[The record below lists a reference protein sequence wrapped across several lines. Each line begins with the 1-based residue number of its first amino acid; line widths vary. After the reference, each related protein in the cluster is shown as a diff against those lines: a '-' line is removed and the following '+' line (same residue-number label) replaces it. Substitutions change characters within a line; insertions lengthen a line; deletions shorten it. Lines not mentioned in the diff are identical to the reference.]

1 MARTFSLAGLLRLR
15 QIQQDQAA
23 GDLAVANRRYRETGA
38 RERQARAALGSTSA
52 DVVDTN
58 VLAAIAASRAASRG
72 MLAELQAMQYEQRE
86 SVEAAAETFATAR
99 ARSVGLEKLEG
110 RHIDAVVG
118 GELMSEQAALDEI
131 GSNSWQR
138 VAEGRTQ

>member
-1 MARTFSLAGLLRLR
+1 MARAFSLAGLLRLR

-23 GDLAVANRRYRETGA
+23 GDLALANRRYRETGA

-52 DVVDTN
+52 DVVDTT

-72 MLAELQAMQYEQRE
+72 MLAELEAMQCVHRDGIA
-86 SVEAAAETFATAR
+86 AAAETFAAAR

-110 RHIDAVVG
+110 RHIEAVVD

-131 GSNSWQR
+131 GANSWQR
-138 VAEGRTQ
+138 AAEGRAQ